1 MAANDLPDVT
11 RLLLLDQVARQ
22 GSIAGAAKAVGI
34 TASAVSQQLA
44 ALERETGVEL
54 LERGHRGVTLTGA
67 GDALV
72 SHARRVRA
80 ALESTRT
87 AIDQLSGA
95 LVGTVRI
102 GSIASAVAPF
112 VVPTVQQLATGDG
125 DIRVTVAVDEPTKTI
140 AAVMGGELDIA
151 IVDLYDHVPMTFPA
165 YLEVTE
171 LLVEPLVLVLPPEAP
186 VSARVTLAELHD
198 AHWVMP
204 PESAACGQSVRY
216 ACRAEGFE
224 PEVRWET
231 DDQLLLV
238 DLVSRGL
245 GMTLLPRLAVADSVA
260 PVRLQ
265 APAGAALTRTI
276 LAVTRSSLTDR
287 PIIQATIEAIRA
299 QAERGAQ

>member
-1 MAANDLPDVT
+1 MAAKDLPDVP

-67 GDALV
+67 GEALV
-72 SHARRVRA
+72 GHARRVRT

-95 LVGTVRI
+95 LVGNVRI
-102 GSIASAVAPF
+102 GSIASAVNPF
-112 VVPTVQQLATGDG
+112 VVPTVQELAAGDG
-125 DIRVTVAVDEPTKTI
+125 NITVTVTVDEPTKTI
-140 AAVMGGELDIA
+140 DAVINGELDIA
-151 IVDLYDHVPMTFPA
+151 IVDLYDHVPMTFPS

-171 LLVEPLVLVLPPEAP
+171 LLVEPLVLVLPPESS
-186 VSARVTLAELHD
+186 VSANAGLADLHD

-204 PESAACGQSVRY
+204 PASAACGQSVRY

-224 PEVRWET
+224 PEVMWET

-245 GMTLLPRLAVADSVA
+245 GVTLLPRLAIADSVA
-260 PVRLQ
+260 RVRLQ
-265 APAGAALTRTI
+265 APAGAKLTRKI
-276 LAVTRSSLTDR
+276 LAVTRSSMTDR
-287 PIIQATIEAIRA
+287 PVIQATIEAVRA
-299 QAERGAQ
+299 QAGKGAQ